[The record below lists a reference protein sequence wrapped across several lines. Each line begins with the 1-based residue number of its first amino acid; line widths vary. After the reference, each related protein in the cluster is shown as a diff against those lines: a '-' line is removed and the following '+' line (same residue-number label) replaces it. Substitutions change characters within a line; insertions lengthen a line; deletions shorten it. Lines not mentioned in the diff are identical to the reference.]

1 MGYIEP
7 IEFCRLG
14 LLAVT
19 LVSISSPDDELR
31 KLGYES
37 LAMFKTSLE
46 VTKIFIPYLYYVIS
60 MTSVPVTRALNFLN
74 SCFLLFFVY
83 IGLFV

>member
-1 MGYIEP
+1 MHQVQGYDPSFILQFSIHSLLMGYIEP

-14 LLAVT
+14 LLAIT

-37 LAMFKTSLE
+37 LATFKTSLE
-46 VTKIFIPYLYYVIS
+46 VTKFLKYLSLICI
-60 MTSVPVTRALNFLN
+60 A
-74 SCFLLFFVY
+74 
-83 IGLFV
+83 